1 MTAVTGYYELD
12 DSWINGYFCVEGLG
26 GGGGGGGG
34 GEGGGGGGGGGGGCV
49 EECMCGR
56 FCVYVLIVP

>member
-26 GGGGGGGG
+26 GGGGG
-34 GEGGGGGGGGGGGCV
+34 CV